1 MKTISSLSLTIILVL
16 TICSCSK
23 STDKSEMP
31 LFAKNNLVAWCI
43 IPFDAMN
50 RSPEERVEMLQELG
64 FKKLAYDWRR
74 EHLPDFPHEIEL
86 LKHNN
91 IELTAVWMWIDE
103 HIVDGTPEEIDYI
116 FDVLAKTNTR
126 TTIWTGFSDYFYE
139 DKPDDEKLN
148 TGVQI
153 VQMLHQRAKETGSK
167 IALYNHGGWY
177 GEPENQINIINA
189 VDPDNIGIVYNFH
202 HGHHHIDRFPGML
215 SEMLPYLW
223 TVNINGMKTGGPK
236 IVPVGEGEHEKEMI
250 RVLIDSGYEGTIG
263 IIGHT
268 EGKDI
273 KKVLNRNINGLQ
285 KILEEL
291 EETEA
296 LKTYR

>member
-1 MKTISSLSLTIILVL
+1 MYIFLVL
-16 TICSCSK
+16 VITAFCMTGCTE
-23 STDKSEMP
+23 STRTDNAGMP

-43 IPFDAMN
+43 IPFDAKS
-50 RSPEERVEMLQELG
+50 RTPEERVQMLIELG
-64 FKKLAYDWRR
+64 IKKLGYDWRK
-74 EHLPDFPHEIEL
+74 EHLSDFPREIEL
-86 LKHNN
+86 LKRNN

-103 HIVDGTPEEIDYI
+103 HIIEGTPEEIDYI
-116 FDVLAKTNTR
+116 FDVLAETNTR
-126 TTIWTGFSDYFYE
+126 TTIWAGFSDYFYE

-177 GEPENQINIINA
+177 GEPENQINIIEA

-202 HGHHHIDRFPGML
+202 HGHHQIDRFSGML

-236 IVPVGEGEHEKEMI
+236 IVPLGEGNHEKEMI
-250 RVLIDSGYEGTIG
+250 YSLIHSEFNGTIG

-273 KKVLNRNINGLQ
+273 KKVLTRNLNGLRR
-285 KILEEL
+285 ILEEL
-291 EETEA
+291 EQTEA
-296 LKTYR
+296 LETYK